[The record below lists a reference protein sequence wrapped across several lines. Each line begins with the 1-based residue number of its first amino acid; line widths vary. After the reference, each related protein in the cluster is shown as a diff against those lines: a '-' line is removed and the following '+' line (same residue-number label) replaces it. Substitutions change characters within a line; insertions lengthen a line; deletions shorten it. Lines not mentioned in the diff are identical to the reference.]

1 MLDLGAGW
9 GRIGHTLMRVN
20 PRVTYVCADLPE
32 TLIISQ
38 SYLPTTLDN
47 VTSRAYR
54 ENLKRIDLSE
64 PGLRFIGSHDLPRI
78 PEKSIDVFINIA
90 SFQEMKNDQV
100 EA

>member
-1 MLDLGAGW
+1 
-9 GRIGHTLMRVN
+9 MRVN